1 MKLFSFLGLMGI
13 LAFSTVNAQ
22 SVETVKYE
30 ALHEKIANYK
40 DQVVVV
46 NFWATW
52 CAPCVEEIP
61 AFMEINEKYK
71 DNPNFKMLLVSL
83 DRPKIIDKVKKFM
96 LDNKTNADV
105 VLLDDTKRMNE
116 WIPSFDPKWA
126 GNIPVTIIYNKGE
139 KKVFHDQAMTK
150 FELED
155 YITEYL
161 N

>member
-30 ALHEKIANYK
+30 ALHEKITTYK

-61 AFMEINEKYK
+61 AFMEITKTIPISKCCWYLWIDQKY
-71 DNPNFKMLLVSL
+71 
-83 DRPKIIDKVKKFM
+83 
-96 LDNKTNADV
+96 
-105 VLLDDTKRMNE
+105 
-116 WIPSFDPKWA
+116 WIK
-126 GNIPVTIIYNKGE
+126 
-139 KKVFHDQAMTK
+139 
-150 FELED
+150 
-155 YITEYL
+155 
-161 N
+161 

>member
-1 MKLFSFLGLMGI
+1 MKLFSFLGLIGI
-13 LAFSTVNAQ
+13 LAFSTANAQ

-71 DNPNFKMLLVSL
+71 NNPNFKMLLVSL
-83 DRPKIIDKVKKFM
+83 DRPKVMDKVKKFM
-96 LDNKTNADV
+96 LDNKMNAEV
-105 VLLDDTKRMNE
+105 ILLDDTKRMNE
-116 WIPSFDPKWA
+116 WIPSFDAKWS

-155 YITEYL
+155 YINEYL

>member
-1 MKLFSFLGLMGI
+1 MHN
-13 LAFSTVNAQ
+13 T
-22 SVETVKYE
+22 VETVKYE

-83 DRPKIIDKVKKFM
+83 DRPKIIDKVKKVYA
-96 LDNKTNADV
+96 L
-105 VLLDDTKRMNE
+105 
-116 WIPSFDPKWA
+116 
-126 GNIPVTIIYNKGE
+126 TINDKCRSCFVG
-139 KKVFHDQAMTK
+139 
-150 FELED
+150 
-155 YITEYL
+155 
-161 N
+161 